1 MTSDWTPVVVLFSVV
16 IAIVAVLTIIIRGT
30 FKGSV
35 TIAVASVLG
44 ILAGVSGASHGPG
57 EILQGNI
64 VPSGIMIE
72 AWPGL
77 TSLGGEPAMTIV
89 PSFLVTGVLAII
101 FSLIVAVWAAAFV
114 QRKNG
119 GLVLILLS
127 IIMLLVGGGVIPP
140 GFGVIAGMIGTRIKQ
155 PLAPAQME

>member
-1 MTSDWTPVVVLFSVV
+1 MTSDWTPIVVLFSVV
-16 IAIVAVLTIIIRGT
+16 IAIVAVLTIIIRGA
-30 FKGSV
+30 FKGSA
-35 TIAVASVLG
+35 TRAVASVLD
-44 ILAGVSGASHGPG
+44 IFAGVSGASHGPG

-77 TSLGGEPAMTIV
+77 TLLGGEPAMTIV
-89 PSFLVTGVLAII
+89 PSFLITGVLAII
-101 FSLIVAVWAAAFV
+101 FGLIITVWAAAFV

-155 PLAPAQME
+155 LLAPAQME